1 MVLNSMMK
9 LAYGILALSTSMRR
23 QVDSLIE
30 VGSVSWP
37 GWFEKYLCEISLETM
52 AKKEDGIRLA
62 DSLGEIKVYA
72 KLDEVGNAKHVQK
85 ELVH

>member
-1 MVLNSMMK
+1 
-9 LAYGILALSTSMRR
+9 
-23 QVDSLIE
+23 
-30 VGSVSWP
+30 
-37 GWFEKYLCEISLETM
+37 M